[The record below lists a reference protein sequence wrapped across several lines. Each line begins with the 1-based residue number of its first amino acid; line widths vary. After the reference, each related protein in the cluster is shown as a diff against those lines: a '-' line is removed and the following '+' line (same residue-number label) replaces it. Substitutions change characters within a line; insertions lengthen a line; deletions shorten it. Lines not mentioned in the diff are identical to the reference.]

1 MLYEAIDQLVRYA
14 LEKGL
19 IEPCEAVYSQN
30 MLLSVMCEDNYEAS
44 ADGEKR
50 DLHEILGE
58 LCNIAVQRGI
68 IPDSGENRDIFDA
81 KLMNCVMPRP
91 SQVIREF
98 RELYENSAE
107 EATDRFYRFSCD
119 SNYIRRDRIARD
131 RKWKFDS
138 EYGELDIT
146 INLSKPEKD
155 PRDIAAAGK
164 SKSTSYP
171 LCQLCLENEG
181 YAGRI
186 GHPGRS
192 NHRIIPLDLCGE
204 DWFFQYSPYVYYN
217 EHCIVFNSR
226 HVPMKIDEKAF
237 ARLFDFVRSFPH
249 YFVGSNADLPI
260 VGGSILSHDH
270 FQGGRYTF
278 AMEKAAIE
286 TPFDIEG
293 YPDVSAG
300 IVKWPLSVIRLRSAD
315 PQRLTELSARILDR
329 WRSYTDREAMILAE
343 TDGTPHN
350 TITPIARRRGEDYE
364 IDLCLRN
371 NLTTD
376 EHPMGLYHPHAQWH
390 HIKKENIGLI
400 EVMGLAVLPSRLQKE
415 LDTLEEYIIEG
426 RDISENDTIAKHAEW
441 AAGFAPLLK
450 GRSRELVRTVLE
462 EEVGRVFAHVLE
474 DAGVFKRD
482 DAGKAALMRFVGN
495 CVVK

>member
-1 MLYEAIDQLVRYA
+1 MLYSAIDQLIQYA
-14 LEKGL
+14 IDKKL
-19 IEPCEAVYSQN
+19 IEPCEAVYSRN
-30 MLLSVMCEDNYEAS
+30 MLLAAIAEDDYETS
-44 ADGEKR
+44 ATEER
-50 DLHEILGE
+50 RELHAILGE
-58 LCNIAVQRGI
+58 LCDAAARKGI
-68 IPDSGENRDIFDA
+68 IADSTENRDIFDA

-91 SQVIREF
+91 SQVIRGF
-98 RELYENSAE
+98 RELYEKSPE
-107 EATDRFYRFSCD
+107 EATNRFYQFSCD
-119 SNYIRRDRIARD
+119 TNYIRRDRIARD
-131 RKWKFDS
+131 RKWKFES

-164 SKSTSYP
+164 SRSTSYP
-171 LCQLCLENEG
+171 LCQLCMENEG

-192 NHRIIPLDLCGE
+192 NHRIVPLDLCGE
-204 DWFFQYSPYVYYN
+204 SWFFQYSPYVYYN

-226 HVPMKIDEKAF
+226 HIPMKIDRNAF
-237 ARLFDFVRSFPH
+237 ARLFDFVRQFPH

-278 AMEKAAIE
+278 AMEKAE
-286 TPFDIEG
+286 MERSFEIEG
-293 YPDVSAG
+293 YADVAAG
-300 IVKWPLSVIRLRSAD
+300 IVKWPLSVIRLRGAD
-315 PQRLTELSARILDR
+315 PERLTELSAHILAK
-329 WRSYTDREAMILAE
+329 WRAYTDREAMIFAE
-343 TDGTPHN
+343 TEGVPHN
-350 TITPIARRRGEDYE
+350 TITPIARRRGQDYE

-415 LDTLEEYIIEG
+415 LDLLEEYIADGGEIASNEQ
-426 RDISENDTIAKHAEW
+426 IAKHAEW
-441 AAGFAPLLK
+441 AADFAPLLR

-462 EEVGRVFAHVLE
+462 EEVGRVFTHVLE

-482 DAGKAALMRFVGN
+482 DAGRAAFLRFIATL
-495 CVVK
+495 

>member
-1 MLYEAIDQLVRYA
+1 MMYEAIDRLIDYA
-14 LEKGL
+14 LGNNL
-19 IEPCEAVYSQN
+19 IEPCEAVYSRN
-30 MLLSVMCEDNYEAS
+30 MLLAAMGDDSYEAS
-44 ADGEKR
+44 SRGDQRE
-50 DLHEILGE
+50 LHEVLSE
-58 LCNIAVQRGI
+58 LCDIAAQKGI
-68 IPDSGENRDIFDA
+68 ISDSTESRDIFDA

-91 SQVIREF
+91 SEVIRAFWEMY
-98 RELYENSAE
+98 RTSPQ

-119 SNYIRRDRIARD
+119 TNYIRRDRIARD
-131 RKWKFDS
+131 RKWKTMS

-164 SKSTSYP
+164 SRSTSYP
-171 LCQLCLENEG
+171 LCQLCPENEG

-226 HVPMKIDEKAF
+226 HIPMKIDRKAF
-237 ARLFDFVRSFPH
+237 ARLFDFVRQFPH

-278 AMEKAAIE
+278 AMEKAEIE
-286 TPFDIEG
+286 TPFEIQG
-293 YPDVSAG
+293 YPDIAAG
-300 IVKWPLSVIRLRSAD
+300 IVKWPLSVIRLKGGD
-315 PQRLTELSARILDR
+315 PDRLTDLSAHILDR
-329 WRSYTDREAMILAE
+329 WRSYTDRETMILAE
-343 TDGTPHN
+343 TDGIPHN

-376 EHPMGLYHPHAQWH
+376 EHPLGLYHPHAQWH

-415 LDTLEEYIIEG
+415 LDLLEDYIVEG
-426 RDISENDTIAKHAEW
+426 KEIASHEQIAKHAPW
-441 AAGFAPLLK
+441 AADFAPLLK

-462 EEVGRVFAHVLE
+462 EEVGRVFMHVLE

-482 DAGKAALMRFVGN
+482 DAGRAAFMRFIATL
-495 CVVK
+495 